1 MSHRIAYLVLA
12 VGMVAGLYLV
22 QQSAE
27 RGQDR
32 EVERVTEALYRNAI
46 ASCERGNLLRQVVYS
61 NTKQAA
67 SIDPNASYQGQL
79 KILQSVPGTDPETGT
94 VNCRAII
101 PRP

>member
-22 QQSAE
+22 QQSA
-27 RGQDR
+27 
-32 EVERVTEALYRNAI
+32 VERVTEALYRNAI

-67 SIDPNASYQGQL
+67 SIDPNASYRGQL